1 MLLGKQH
8 GAGIVHAHDVELFI
22 VCEFKT
28 LCARISDFT
37 VFTNVLFLFQCK
49 ATVRMRANDQSAPN
63 SHLFQVEISL
73 CGNSGAGKTTIGQ
86 RFLDDT
92 CDLEAFEYR
101 QTGDLFSRTFD
112 DLGLRITLV
121 DGVHG
126 GDRYRS
132 LSNIWFRKPH
142 QLIVCDPLSEDSFR
156 NLFFFFWD

>member
-1 MLLGKQH
+1 MR
-8 GAGIVHAHDVELFI
+8 EN
-22 VCEFKT
+22 
-28 LCARISDFT
+28 FT
-37 VFTNVLFLFQCK
+37 VFINVLFLFQCK
-49 ATVRMRANDQSAPN
+49 ATVRMRANDQSASN